1 MLEKIQHL
9 ETLVAEAE
17 LRLRL
22 IPESVWSDKSSVE
35 KWSKKEILGHLID
48 SAQNNL
54 RRLIVTQNERPEK
67 VIYDQDFWVEAQN
80 YQNADIDEII
90 DLWKLLNR
98 QLIRSFSQLPV
109 EKYHFTIDVGRV
121 ENEYLSMT
129 ELLIMYTDH
138 LQHHL
143 NQVFDK
149 N

>member
-67 VIYDQDFWVEAQN
+67 VIYDQDFGSRHKIIRMPILMKLSISGN
-80 YQNADIDEII
+80 Y
-90 DLWKLLNR
+90 
-98 QLIRSFSQLPV
+98 LI
-109 EKYHFTIDVGRV
+109 G
-121 ENEYLSMT
+121 N
-129 ELLIMYTDH
+129 
-138 LQHHL
+138 
-143 NQVFDK
+143 
-149 N
+149 